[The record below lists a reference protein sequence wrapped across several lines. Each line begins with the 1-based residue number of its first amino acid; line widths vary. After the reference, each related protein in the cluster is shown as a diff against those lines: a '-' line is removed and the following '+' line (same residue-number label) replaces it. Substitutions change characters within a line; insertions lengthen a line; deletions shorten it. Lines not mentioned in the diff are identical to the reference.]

1 MEGMDALGIIQRELQ
16 EGIAKGLEH
25 ITEKDNTPG
34 TFTEMQRNLQSNSFF
49 LKNEKTE
56 MLKLIDAY
64 KEVYHPDRIARS
76 KQDAIRQYEAL
87 GAKMA
92 AKAKEE
98 VVSLCEAKAA
108 NIRSMTTTAP
118 TPEQV
123 RLLDVLE
130 KRRGN
135 VSPVEFVNIMSSMY
149 SNYQALM
156 ALSAIAGDSGV
167 SLSVPAQY
175 NVPQLYSALEEVKSY
190 LLSACDELPKGEK
203 DIKFHAFYM
212 MGGDGENDNHHDPHY
227 GELAAMFDTIPQLQ
241 DITVTKTD
249 LTPTEKV
256 KMDYYFSE
264 VDALKGKETATET
277 DIMRAVKAVMD
288 AHSGDI
294 GLMKL
299 TPYKEYIEA
308 IEAATEGG
316 EE

>member
-1 MEGMDALGIIQRELQ
+1 MENMDALEIIQRELH
-16 EGIAKGLEH
+16 EGISKCLEN
-25 ITEKDNTPG
+25 ITEKDSMSG
-34 TFTEMQRNLQSNSFF
+34 TFSEMQLRLQRNNDFLQ
-49 LKNEKTE
+49 NEKADT
-56 MLKLIDAY
+56 LKRIDAY
-64 KEVYHPDRIARS
+64 KEVYHPDRIARN

-92 AKAKEE
+92 AKSKEE

-156 ALSAIAGDSGV
+156 TLNAIAGDSGV
-167 SLSVPAQY
+167 SLSVPVQY
-175 NVPQLYSALEEVKSY
+175 NVPQLYSALEEIKSY
-190 LLSACDELPKGEK
+190 LLSACDELPKDKK
-203 DIKFHAFYM
+203 DIKYHAFYM
-212 MGGDGENDNHHDPHY
+212 MGGDGENENHHDPHY
-227 GELAAMFDTIPQLQ
+227 RELAAMFDTIPQLQ
-241 DITVTKTD
+241 DIVVTKTA

-264 VDALKGKETATET
+264 VDALKRKETTTET
-277 DIMRAVKAVMD
+277 DIMRAIKGVMD

-308 IEAATEGG
+308 IEAATKE
-316 EE
+316 